1 MAIQTSLTSEENSY
15 DSDLCFRWHALGEV
29 YGLDGLEGLYGVRPT
44 RAKVDDIPGIH
55 LIDLIFLPFLA
66 ARAA

>member
-1 MAIQTSLTSEENSY
+1 M
-15 DSDLCFRWHALGEV
+15 
-29 YGLDGLEGLYGVRPT
+29 GVRPT

-55 LIDLIFLPFLA
+55 LIDLTFLPFLA